1 MVAFQKST
9 YFKMKLISISAFSF
23 FFAFSDTCTKHPVF
37 ENIVSECN
45 GPYSWGNEDTEQ
57 YSAGWK
63 PPLNASETRKLRHRK
78 RKALWLGLEN
88 AWQHQSVLKL
98 KNFPFLGK
106 FGTYSGSSYAV
117 SIGPDERISR
127 LILKCMCSTS
137 LLLLMSVIF
146 VSWMSRHI
154 VSLHLMSCHTKTL
167 LSISCT
173 YFRLYHVISCHVI
186 SCHVISCLVIP

>member
-1 MVAFQKST
+1 MFVCG
-9 YFKMKLISISAFSF
+9 
-23 FFAFSDTCTKHPVF
+23 FSDTCTKHPVF
-37 ENIVSECN
+37 ENIISECN

-63 PPLNASETRKLRHRK
+63 PPLNDSETRKLRHRK

-117 SIGPDERISR
+117 SVGPDERISK
-127 LILKCMCSTS
+127 LILKSKY
-137 LLLLMSVIF
+137 IE
-146 VSWMSRHI
+146 
-154 VSLHLMSCHTKTL
+154 
-167 LSISCT
+167 
-173 YFRLYHVISCHVI
+173 
-186 SCHVISCLVIP
+186 